1 VNTGKSGKRPDA
13 RPGNGG
19 VAVDPGAEVRAVAAR
34 TLDAVLHEGRSLK
47 AQLAR
52 ALPALPDP
60 RDRALLEAIVFAAL
74 RARGR
79 YAAALA
85 RWMPKPPGR
94 REGALRALLYAGFAQ
109 VEALR
114 LPPHAA
120 VAATVD
126 AARALGRAHQAGLV
140 NALLRRALRE
150 GLPAGEADAAWPAW
164 LLQALRADWPEHAD
178 AIVAASAQEAPAWLR
193 ANRRVLSAEALRER
207 LAGEGVEAAA
217 SPACRD
223 GLRVDVAPAVPLAAS
238 PAFVA
243 GDYSIQDGSAQLVAD
258 ALAPAAGG
266 RVLDAC
272 AAPGGKAAHLLERDP
287 ALRLLALD
295 VDAARLER
303 VQSTFARLALEGP
316 NVRLR
321 AADAAGP
328 ARWWDGTPF
337 DAILL
342 DAPCSATG
350 VVRRHP
356 DILLHRRASDIEA
369 LAATQARLLDAL
381 WPTLARGGVL
391 LYATCSLLRRENDA
405 QVAAFLAR
413 TPDARLDPLDERF
426 GHPVDVRGG
435 DGGVA
440 GQARQRFPGEDGMDG
455 FFYARIAKA

>member
-1 VNTGKSGKRPDA
+1 VNAGG
-13 RPGNGG
+13 RPGRHD
-19 VAVDPGAEVRAVAAR
+19 APTEPGAAVRAAAAR
-34 TLDAVLHEGRSLK
+34 TLDAVLHDGRSLK
-47 AQLAR
+47 AQLAQ

-79 YAAALA
+79 YATALA
-85 RWMPKPPGR
+85 QWMPQPPGR
-94 REGALRALLYAGFAQ
+94 RDGALRALLYAGFAQ

-126 AARALGRAHQAGLV
+126 AARAIGRAHQAGLV

-150 GLPAGEADAAWPAW
+150 GLPAGDADALWPAW
-164 LLQALRADWPEHAD
+164 LLQALHDDWPEHAD
-178 AIVAASAQEAPAWLR
+178 AIVAASAREAPAWLR
-193 ANRRVLSAEALRER
+193 ANRRVVSAGALRER
-207 LAGEGVEAAA
+207 LAAEGVEAAT
-217 SPACRD
+217 SPACSD
-223 GLRVDVAPAVPLAAS
+223 GLRVDVAPAMPLAAS
-238 PAFVA
+238 PAFAA

-258 ALAPAAGG
+258 ALAPPPGG

-295 VDAARLER
+295 VDASRLER
-303 VQSTFARLALEGP
+303 VQSTLARLGLEGP
-316 NVRLR
+316 GVRLR
-321 AADAAGP
+321 AVDAAEP
-328 ARWWDGTPF
+328 ARWWDGVPF

-356 DILLHRRASDIEA
+356 DILLHRRASDIDA
-369 LAATQARLLDAL
+369 LADIQARLLDAL
-381 WPTLARGGVL
+381 WPTLARGGTL

-413 TPDARLDPLDERF
+413 TPDARLQPLDERF
-426 GHPVDVRGG
+426 GHAVDVAGA
-435 DGGVA
+435 DGA
-440 GQARQRFPGEDGMDG
+440 ACGQVRQRLPGEDGMDG
-455 FFYARIAKA
+455 FFYARIAKP

>member
-1 VNTGKSGKRPDA
+1 
-13 RPGNGG
+13 
-19 VAVDPGAEVRAVAAR
+19 
-34 TLDAVLHEGRSLK
+34 
-47 AQLAR
+47 
-52 ALPALPDP
+52 
-60 RDRALLEAIVFAAL
+60 
-74 RARGR
+74 
-79 YAAALA
+79 
-85 RWMPKPPGR
+85 MPKPPGR
-94 REGALRALLYAGFAQ
+94 RDGALRALLYAGFAQ

-150 GLPAGEADAAWPAW
+150 GLPAGDADALWPAW
-164 LLQALRADWPEHAD
+164 LLEALRKDWPEHAD

-193 ANRRVLSAEALRER
+193 ANRRVLSAGALRER
-207 LAGEGVEAAA
+207 LVSDGVEAVA

-238 PAFVA
+238 PAFAA

-258 ALAPAAGG
+258 ALAPPRGG

-287 ALRLLALD
+287 ALQLLALD
-295 VDAARLER
+295 VDASRLER
-303 VQSTFARLALEGP
+303 VQSTLARLALDGP

-321 AADAAGP
+321 TADAAEP
-328 ARWWDGTPF
+328 ARWWDGAPF

-356 DILLHRRASDIEA
+356 DILLHRRASDIDA
-369 LAATQARLLDAL
+369 LAETQARLLDAL
-381 WPTLARGGVL
+381 WPALARGRTL

-413 TPDARLDPLDERF
+413 TPDARLEPLDERF
-426 GHPVDVRGG
+426 GHAIDVVGDDGAVRGQ
-435 DGGVA
+435 V
-440 GQARQRFPGEDGMDG
+440 RQRFPGEDGMDG
-455 FFYARIAKA
+455 FFYARIAKP